1 MHELQIATNIISIV
15 EEEIRKAGKTE
26 DIEFVHFIAG
36 KMRAIIP
43 ESLQFSFDV
52 LKRNKPFLASAELQ
66 ISEIPIKIR
75 CKNCKTEHT
84 LDEPVFQCETC
95 SSTEIEII
103 SGDELY
109 IDSIEF
115 SDT

>member
-15 EEEIRKAGKTE
+15 EEEIRKSGKKE
-26 DIEFVHFIAG
+26 DIKFVYFVAG

-52 LKRNKPFLASAELQ
+52 MKRDKPFLIDAELK

-75 CKNCKTEHT
+75 CKNCKAKHT
-84 LDEPVFQCETC
+84 LDEPVFRCETC
-95 SSTEIEII
+95 SSMEIEII